1 MPLLTPLKYL
11 TIRYRQKIWFEV
23 VLPLLIGVGL
33 TWLILGGVPSTP
45 VFGKDG
51 YLASLQ
57 NLLTILGGFFVAALT
72 LITTADI
79 AIIREPVSGPN
90 PPRLP
95 AEDAPLS
102 RKRFLAYL
110 FGYLATSSF
119 LLVGVTLLANILA
132 PMLSAHL
139 LPFPK
144 IAVEAIGLGT
154 FNIWLAH
161 VFVSTMLGM
170 YYFTE
175 RLQVSDRKAK
185 VGKPDAPPR
194 PLDSKD

>member
-1 MPLLTPLKYL
+1 MALLTPLKYL
-11 TIRYRQKIWFEV
+11 TIRYQQKVWYDIVWPIVF
-23 VLPLLIGVGL
+23 GAGL
-33 TWLILGGVPSTP
+33 TWLIVFWASPSP

-79 AIIREPVSGPN
+79 AILKEPVSGTN

-95 AEDAPLS
+95 NETAPLS

-119 LLVGVTLLANILA
+119 LLVAAALVANLVA
-132 PMLSAHL
+132 PALSQ
-139 LPFPK
+139 K
-144 IAVEAIGLGT
+144 ISVAARLYVKAAGIGL
-154 FNIWLAH
+154 FNVWLAH

-175 RLQVSDRKAK
+175 RLQVSDRKARVNK
-185 VGKPDAPPR
+185 PHGKPT
-194 PLDSKD
+194 PLE

>member
-1 MPLLTPLKYL
+1 MALLTPLKYL
-11 TIRYRQKIWFEV
+11 TITYRQKVWYDFVWPIA
-23 VLPLLIGVGL
+23 LGAGM
-33 TWLILGGVPSTP
+33 TWLIVFWATPSP
-45 VFGKDG
+45 IFGKDG

-57 NLLTILGGFFVAALT
+57 NLLTILGGFFIAALT

-79 AIIREPVSGPN
+79 AILKEPVSGTN

-95 AEDAPLS
+95 NEATPLS

-119 LLVGVTLLANILA
+119 LLVAAALVANIVA
-132 PMLSAHL
+132 PSLSQKVSAGARL
-139 LPFPK
+139 YVK
-144 IAVEAIGLGT
+144 AIGVGL
-154 FNIWLAH
+154 FNVWLAH

-175 RLQVSDRKAK
+175 RLQVSDRKSRIN
-185 VGKPDAPPR
+185 KPDGEPT
-194 PLDSKD
+194 PLE

>member
-11 TIRYRQKIWFEV
+11 TIRYRQKVWFEGL
-23 VLPLLIGVGL
+23 LPVLIGAGL
-33 TWLILGGVPSTP
+33 TWIILWYSPAAP

-79 AIIREPVSGPN
+79 AIIREPVSGPS

-95 AEDAPLS
+95 NEIAPLS

-119 LLVGVTLLANILA
+119 LLVAVTLVANILA
-132 PMLSAHL
+132 PPLSKSLTVQA
-139 LPFPK
+139 K
-144 IAVEAIGLGT
+144 VIVEALGLGA

-175 RLQVSDRKAK
+175 RLQVSDRNARI
-185 VGKPDAPPR
+185 GRPDAPPS
-194 PLDSKD
+194 PLDDD

>member
-1 MPLLTPLKYL
+1 M
-11 TIRYRQKIWFEV
+11 
-23 VLPLLIGVGL
+23 
-33 TWLILGGVPSTP
+33 
-45 VFGKDG
+45 FGKDG

-79 AIIREPVSGPN
+79 PIIREPVSGSN

-95 AEDAPLS
+95 GEDTPLS

-119 LLVGVTLLANILA
+119 LLVGASIVANIVA
-132 PMLSAHL
+132 PSLSAQL
-139 LPFPK
+139 LPVFK
-144 IAVEAIGLGT
+144 VAVEAIGLGA
-154 FNIWLAH
+154 FNVWLAH

-175 RLQVSDRKAK
+175 RLQISDRKSRI
-185 VGKPDAPPR
+185 GKPDGKPT
-194 PLDSKD
+194 PLD

>member
-11 TIRYRQKIWFEV
+11 TIRYRQKIWFEL
-23 VLPLLIGVGL
+23 VLPLLIGASL
-33 TWLILGGVPSTP
+33 TWLIVWCAQSTP

-57 NLLTILGGFFVAALT
+57 NLLTILGGFFIAALT

-79 AIIREPVSGPN
+79 AILKEPVSGTN

-95 AEDAPLS
+95 NEGTPLS

-119 LLVGVTLLANILA
+119 LLVAAALVANIVA
-132 PMLSAHL
+132 PSLSQRVSAGARL
-139 LPFPK
+139 YVK
-144 IAVEAIGLGT
+144 VIGVGL
-154 FNIWLAH
+154 FNVWLAH

-175 RLQVSDRKAK
+175 RLQVSDRKSRIN
-185 VGKPDAPPR
+185 KPDGEPT
-194 PLDSKD
+194 PLE